1 MSCTADFSHTCFKEE
16 VSLCFALWGLNNEN
30 YRMNHLVYFKGLIFE
45 AGKGRRIFYKQCE
58 SRDHLK
64 CPKCWL
70 LTLMTFI
77 SSLQIFILLNFI
89 SSNFLSDGYD
99 HFST

>member
-1 MSCTADFSHTCFKEE
+1 M
-16 VSLCFALWGLNNEN
+16 CFALWGLNNEN

-77 SSLQIFILLNFI
+77 SSLQIFIILNFI

-99 HFST
+99 HFSTYSCPKGLPW